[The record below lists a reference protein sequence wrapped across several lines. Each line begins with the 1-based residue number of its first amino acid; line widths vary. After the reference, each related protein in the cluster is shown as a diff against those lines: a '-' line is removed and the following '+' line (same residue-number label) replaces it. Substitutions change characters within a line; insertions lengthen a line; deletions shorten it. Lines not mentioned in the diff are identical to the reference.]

1 MIIRKQRYI
10 YSLNFVPGIIYSQ
23 TGSRYCGAFKK
34 RFVKLRAFFE
44 IQAFYLENY
53 MCIFS
58 EDLVWIS
65 VSMICATVVYKQI
78 APSQWSYQKGEALI
92 GRIQGVAKE
101 QKEKREFQFNL
112 NLPQKKAI
120 HIKLTSAAVLTGAL
134 CFSAYVAPGID
145 MMIISFYSS
154 VHMSLSVCLHA
165 LLLKR
170 SPLSF
175 LPVLTGMAS
184 STCGCITRGCGP

>member
-1 MIIRKQRYI
+1 MEK
-10 YSLNFVPGIIYSQ
+10 
-23 TGSRYCGAFKK
+23 
-34 RFVKLRAFFE
+34 
-44 IQAFYLENY
+44 Y
-53 MCIFS
+53 MYIFS

-78 APSQWSYQKGEALI
+78 APYLWSYKKGEALI
-92 GRIQGVAKE
+92 GRFQRVAKE

-120 HIKLTSAAVLTGAL
+120 QIKLTSAL

-154 VHMSLSVCLHA
+154 VHMS
-165 LLLKR
+165 
-170 SPLSF
+170 
-175 LPVLTGMAS
+175 
-184 STCGCITRGCGP
+184 